1 MTNASRLAGVF
12 VLVGVTAAA
21 AAACS
26 SGQQHN
32 PAATPGFKVLDAVV
46 TERRTETG
54 SGGSL
59 SYSLGFEAKDG
70 DATVHLQYPVTRD
83 QYMRYTE
90 GTHVQLVLSGDT
102 LREIRRGQ

>member
-1 MTNASRLAGVF
+1 MRNASSLAAALLLGCF
-12 VLVGVTAAA
+12 RTAAG
-21 AAACS
+21 CS

-54 SGGSL
+54 PSGNL
-59 SYSLGFEAKDG
+59 AYTLGFEAKDG
-70 DATVHLQYPVTRD
+70 DATVHMQYPVTRD
-83 QYMRYTE
+83 QYMRYPE
-90 GTHVQLVLSGDT
+90 GTHVTLVLSGDT